1 MVFPQKFGMSC
12 LFLNFVHLALST
24 ATEIIPLTLL
34 GVVRFVEEIAHT
46 NIVDQSQIAVSWCFP
61 QHNPIF
67 QYWIVVFH

>member
-34 GVVRFVEEIAHT
+34 GLMSFVEEITSGEAIH
-46 NIVDQSQIAVSWCFP
+46 NIV
-61 QHNPIF
+61 
-67 QYWIVVFH
+67 Y